1 MDNDALSL
9 KLHQKSFHNMVII
22 ALFELIRVFK
32 TRRGLATLAAF
43 AVIWYFILRYPISY
57 AAEIIQTEGF
67 KHQVSVMFGL
77 VGIGGLLDWQV
88 PEMAVYWVAALYIF
102 PFFSLLLA
110 ADQTSS
116 DRSRGTLRFLVL
128 RTSRDSL
135 FFGRFLGQMLIQSI
149 IVVLTLLATVLM
161 ASWRDPQLFTVAL
174 NSAILIF
181 INLFIV
187 LLPFTALMAM
197 LSATFRSGKLATMM
211 AIIGWGIISGLVTYL
226 IFKFPEM
233 KVLKDW
239 LPGAQRMQLV
249 RSEGWNT
256 LHFTL
261 VPLVQMLIFLFAGQQ
276 IMKRSSL

>member
-1 MDNDALSL
+1 MDQQQLSPT
-9 KLHQKSFHNMVII
+9 QQPNSFNNMMII
-22 ALFELIRVFK
+22 ARFELIRVFK
-32 TRRGLATLAAF
+32 TRRGLVTLAAF

-88 PEMAVYWVAALYIF
+88 PEMVVYWVASLYLF
-102 PFFSLLLA
+102 PLFSLLLT

-128 RTSRDSL
+128 RSSRDSL

-149 IVVLTLLATVLM
+149 IILLTLLATVLM
-161 ASWRDPQLFTVAL
+161 ASWRDPQLFSAAMHSAL
-174 NSAILIF
+174 LIF
-181 INLFIV
+181 MNLFIV
-187 LLPFTALMAM
+187 ILPFTALMAM
-197 LSATFRSGKLATMM
+197 LSASFRSGKIATMM
-211 AIIGWGIISGLVTYL
+211 AIIGWGIVSGLVTYVV
-226 IFKFPEM
+226 FRFPELR
-233 KVLKDW
+233 VLKDW

-249 RSEGWNT
+249 RSEGWDT

-261 VPLVQMLIFLFAGQQ
+261 VPLVQMLVFLGAGQQ